1 MNARFA
7 TVVLAAFLGIA
18 SVGATGCSSD
28 VPTTGDEQDVTANAG
43 RFETFKGGDG
53 QYYFHLIAGNY
64 EKVLHSE
71 GYSSKSAAQK
81 GVSSVKKNGATSA
94 SYEIL
99 KASNGE
105 YYFNLVAGNGEIVGT
120 SELYGTKS
128 AATKG
133 AESVRKLIVKQLRV
147 EAAETGGAELE
158 VFDGRDGDVHFHL
171 RAANG
176 EIVMMSE
183 GYEDE
188 DGAIV
193 GIESLRENGRVPS
206 RFEVLPAADGQ
217 YFFHLK
223 AKNGE
228 IIGQSEIYRSKANA
242 ERARDSVI
250 DLVDS
255 EKIADPE

>member
-105 YYFNLVAGNGEIVGT
+105 HYFNLVAGNGEIVGT

-188 DGAIV
+188 DGAK
-193 GIESLRENGRVPS
+193 GRK
-206 RFEVLPAADGQ
+206 RLKCGAGEKDDGA
-217 YFFHLK
+217 FGC
-223 AKNGE
+223 AE
-228 IIGQSEIYRSKANA
+228 RSKEGGVSGCVATTVGWVWRLRWNA
-242 ERARDSVI
+242 PS
-250 DLVDS
+250 
-255 EKIADPE
+255 K